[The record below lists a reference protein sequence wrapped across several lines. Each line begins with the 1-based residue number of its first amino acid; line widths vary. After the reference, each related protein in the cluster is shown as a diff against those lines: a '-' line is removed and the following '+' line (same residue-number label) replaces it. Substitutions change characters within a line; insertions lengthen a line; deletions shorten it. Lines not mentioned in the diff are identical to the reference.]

1 MRILLSLFLIAAG
14 SFCAFGQPSECF
26 PFEKLSPEKRKTAEE
41 LLLKALDS
49 EALYTIAGDLKPMSS
64 GFASFEFATREV
76 RGISET
82 EAGQLVSKY
91 PDEASRR
98 DLTKEEKSRVTL
110 ADNYM
115 KRRNALAKMDE
126 TREILGHF
134 RCGDR
139 LYADVYHFSRAF
151 EGKRF
156 AEAVVF
162 NRPALRDKINEKSV
176 FFARFGVTANSHPLQ
191 ALFAVEYD
199 QTGARFGGY
208 GYLFGYPDYAVS
220 FFVNAADEEEFTGK
234 FVERDF
240 LSIPTFSSPTNRF
253 VYAVPKGH
261 AENDADRAL
270 KEKALKIFEEYKK
283 RRAEYIGEGKKG
295 PAQMMRDWLGNRT
308 SQLSSIAVRINIAD
322 GESSDP
328 ESHRRG
334 PAGERA
340 R

>member
-1 MRILLSLFLIAAG
+1 MRILRSFVLILLLSATH
-14 SFCAFGQPSECF
+14 FGQSDCF
-26 PFEKLSPEKRKTAEE
+26 PFERLSPEKRQRAEA
-41 LLLKALDS
+41 LLLRALDS

-76 RGISET
+76 RGILEP
-82 EAGQLVSKY
+82 EAMELTAKY
-91 PDEASRR
+91 PTEESRR
-98 DLTKEEKSRVTL
+98 GLAKADQARVTL
-110 ADNYM
+110 ADSFI
-115 KRRNALAKMDE
+115 KRKRSLANIDE
-126 TREILGHF
+126 TREILGYF
-134 RCGDR
+134 RCGER
-139 LYADVYHFSRAF
+139 LYADVYHFSRTF

-162 NRPALRDKINEKSV
+162 NRSALRDKINEKSG

-199 QTGARFGGY
+199 ETGARFGGY

-220 FFVNAADEEEFTGK
+220 FFVAAADEEEFTGK

-240 LSIPTFSSPTNRF
+240 LSLPTFASPTNRF

-261 AENDADRAL
+261 TENEADKAL

-295 PAQMMRDWLGNRT
+295 PAQMMRDWLPGN
-308 SQLSSIAVRINIAD
+308 
-322 GESSDP
+322 
-328 ESHRRG
+328 
-334 PAGERA
+334 
-340 R
+340 